1 MHTHFSAVMA
11 LNIFL
16 AVLIVGTLWRLA
28 SYHLV
33 ASSNPGLVHVGKAM
47 GFQY

>member
-28 SYHLV
+28 SYHLI
-33 ASSNPGLVHVGKAM
+33 ASDNETLQHLGRAAA
-47 GFQY
+47 FQF